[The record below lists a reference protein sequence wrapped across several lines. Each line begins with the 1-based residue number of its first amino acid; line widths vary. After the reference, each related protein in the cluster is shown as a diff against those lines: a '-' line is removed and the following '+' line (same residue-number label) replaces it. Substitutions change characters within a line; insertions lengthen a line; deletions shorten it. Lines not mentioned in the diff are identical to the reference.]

1 MRFRLLSKR
10 YLPPAWFG
18 KKGSRHSQQNV
29 SNKFKDLA
37 VVQIKS
43 WNCGNGWHSYKR
55 YQFFGAAEIG
65 AVEPHESVYLYRTY
79 GVLYHKSM
87 QSPSP
92 CSSPN
97 YGPNLT
103 QKGRFPRFESRK
115 LMNCRQVR
123 KKNSNY
129 LDPVGC
135 FEGKDLGPLQ
145 RGPSNP
151 IQIIPAVDTPLF
163 LSSVLLRLAFG
174 NFTIF
179 WFCVSFAVPWDS
191 GPGSGWGTLGAKVF
205 RAVFRVFG
213 TLGVELQVWFSV
225 WVSYQDPIDVW
236 TGDCRY
242 GDE

>member
-103 QKGRFPRFESRK
+103 KKKVGFQGSNLESSWIVGRSEKKIKLLGSRWLFWRKGSWSLATGPIKS
-115 LMNCRQVR
+115 
-123 KKNSNY
+123 
-129 LDPVGC
+129 DPNHTCGWYTLVLVISLVEVG
-135 FEGKDLGPLQ
+135 L
-145 RGPSNP
+145 
-151 IQIIPAVDTPLF
+151 
-163 LSSVLLRLAFG
+163 
-174 NFTIF
+174 
-179 WFCVSFAVPWDS
+179 W
-191 GPGSGWGTLGAKVF
+191 
-205 RAVFRVFG
+205 
-213 TLGVELQVWFSV
+213 
-225 WVSYQDPIDVW
+225 
-236 TGDCRY
+236 
-242 GDE
+242 